1 MCTLTFFYRPLTKEV
16 GKPRGSLCIRLI
28 HNRKVKTI
36 TTPFKL
42 YIDEWDVK
50 RQCLIYPLIES
61 HRTSYLEGVD
71 EKMEEHLVFY
81 NTLIRVLEEQGRYTV
96 DDVLRALQNRK
107 NAGNLIAYG
116 DKLAN
121 DLIKSGQ
128 ERTARAYGSAIS
140 ALVTFNK
147 AKDIPLKHISSC
159 LINEFEHYLKDQGK
173 SLNTISFYMRNLRAI
188 YNKAIRDHII
198 TTKTENPFGSVFT
211 GVNRTRK
218 RALTLEEISKLYNFD
233 FSIIKSESKRTAL
246 YRCWRFFFFCFH
258 ARGMS
263 FVDMA
268 YLRPDNIRKDVIS
281 YYRRKTGQPMEVK
294 ITPILRRLIDS
305 FANENKFSSYLF
317 PVITDIHKNKRLQYE
332 SALRLQNKLLKEL
345 NKLAGLKKPITT
357 HMSRHSWATIAKH
370 EQLPLSIISEGLGH
384 SNEKTTYIYLASFE
398 RSRLDEANDLISAA
412 VERAGSSQGNNNG
425 IHSF

>member
-1 MCTLTFFYRPLTKEV
+1 MCTLTFFYRPLNKDI

-42 YIDEWDVK
+42 YVDEWDENK
-50 RQCLIYPLIES
+50 RCLIYPLVETW
-61 HRTSYLEGVD
+61 RTSYLVDVD
-71 EKMEEHLVFY
+71 EKIEEYLIFFH
-81 NTLIRVLEEQGRYTV
+81 TLIKVLEEQGRYTV
-96 DDVLRALQNRK
+96 DDVLKAFQYRK
-107 NAGNLIAYG
+107 DTGNLSAYAE
-116 DKLAN
+116 KLSSELA
-121 DLIKSGQ
+121 KYGQ
-128 ERTARAYGSAIS
+128 ERTARAYTSATS
-140 ALVTFNK
+140 ALITFNRG
-147 AKDIPLKHISSC
+147 KDIPIKHISKG
-159 LINEFEHYLKDQGK
+159 LINEFEHYLKEQGK

-188 YNKAIRDHII
+188 YNKAIRDKII
-198 TTKTENPFGSVFT
+198 NSKTENPFESVFT
-211 GVNRTRK
+211 GVNKTRK
-218 RALTLEEISKLYNFD
+218 RALTIEEISKLYNFD
-233 FSIIKSESKRTAL
+233 FSTIVNETKRTAL

-263 FVDMA
+263 FIDMA
-268 YLRPDNIRKDVIS
+268 YLRRENIKKDVLS
-281 YYRRKTGQPMEVK
+281 YYRKKTGQLIEIK

-305 FANENKFSSYLF
+305 FANENKFSNYLF
-317 PVITDIHKNKRLQYE
+317 PIITDTYKNSRLQYE

-370 EQLPLSIISEGLGH
+370 EQLPLSVISEGLGH

-412 VERAGSSQGNNNG
+412 IERATTNGSR
-425 IHSF
+425 SF